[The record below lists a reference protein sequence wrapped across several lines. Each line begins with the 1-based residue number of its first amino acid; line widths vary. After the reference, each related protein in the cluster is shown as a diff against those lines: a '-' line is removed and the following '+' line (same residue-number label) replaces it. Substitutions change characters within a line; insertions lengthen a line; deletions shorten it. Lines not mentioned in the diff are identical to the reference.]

1 MKVVEIFKSLQGEG
15 LHIGSPT
22 VFVRFAGCN
31 LRCEWCD
38 SKYAWEGGIDK
49 SSNEIFAEVLAHKTR
64 HVCLTGGEPLFQ
76 KGPVSLINR
85 FLANGNQVTLET
97 NGTISLE
104 ELPCDPRLTVSMD
117 VKCPS
122 SKMDGKT
129 IDANFEVLGPTD
141 QLKFIIADQT
151 DYNHA
156 RGILKANKVGCEII
170 FTPVGGTSLKWL
182 AEAVLKD
189 NLDARVMQQL
199 HKLIWGDERER

>member
-1 MKVVEIFKSLQGEG
+1 MKIVEIFKSLQGEG
-15 LHIGSPT
+15 LHIGAPT

-38 SKYAWEGGIDK
+38 SKYAWEDGAEK
-49 SSNEIFAEVLAHKTR
+49 SSNEIFAEVLAYKTR

-97 NGTISLE
+97 NGTFPLE

-129 IDANFEVLGPTD
+129 KLENIEILGPTD
-141 QLKFIIADQT
+141 QLKFIIADQM
-151 DYNHA
+151 DYNYA
-156 RGILKANKVGCEII
+156 KNILRENKVSCEII
-170 FTPVGGTSLKWL
+170 MTPVGGTGLKWL
-182 AEAVLKD
+182 AEAVIKD
-189 NLDARVMQQL
+189 NLDARVMPQL
-199 HKLIWGDERER
+199 HKMIWGDERGR